1 MTAKLAAEL
10 VARCFDAR
18 TTTHFAHLATRS
30 YAQHVALGEFYD
42 EIAAKADAF
51 IECYQGVNGHIASY
65 PSIKPEAGCSPLE
78 CLPELH
84 KWVVAHR
91 AECAGDDTELANLI
105 DEILSTIDRTFYKL
119 KFLK

>member
-1 MTAKLAAEL
+1 
-10 VARCFDAR
+10 V
-18 TTTHFAHLATRS
+18 
-30 YAQHVALGEFYD
+30 Q
-42 EIAAKADAF
+42 
-51 IECYQGVNGHIASY
+51 
-65 PSIKPEAGCSPLE
+65 PLE

-84 KWVVAHR
+84 KWVVANR